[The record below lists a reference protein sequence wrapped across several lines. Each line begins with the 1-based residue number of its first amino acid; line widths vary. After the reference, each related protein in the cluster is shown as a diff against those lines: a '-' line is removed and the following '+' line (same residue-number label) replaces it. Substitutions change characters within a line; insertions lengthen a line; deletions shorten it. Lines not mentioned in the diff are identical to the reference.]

1 MLEVLRE
8 LCAAHNP
15 WLLLMAGVV
24 GVLYAFAMVSAVRRA
39 VAVNKGKSGW
49 IAASALVASL
59 GSWVIGLV
67 LLLAYQ
73 PPVQVYIDYPAALI
87 SLSMLAFVGFS
98 GASYLVRSQRRSATL
113 VAGAMIAFGLFIA
126 KLLLLTSLRGPE
138 GTYWDGDRLS
148 LALAMGTPFI
158 VFSIYAMRKIER
170 ELGNIV
176 AAVSHLIGN
185 VIFHIVALSGF
196 ILPTDV
202 PAELAIPTE
211 SSPLIAMS
219 LILGLTPMLALVLG
233 AVYFDRH
240 IVARRKAE
248 EARMKAL
255 VNATTEG
262 LVLIQQGKILELNDR
277 FVDLVGLKR
286 SDLISA
292 PLCKV
297 ATDEVSV
304 NAIRNIEVGETKTCR
319 IRSLTGP
326 DITAQITAR
335 EMDYMGEPARLLAF
349 RDVSAEERARAR
361 IIHMAHHDPL
371 TGLPNRLCFREK
383 LDEALAESWEQH
395 TLVALMFFDLDR
407 FKEVN
412 DVHGHAA
419 GDELLVAVAGRM
431 LDALPKHAIA
441 ARLSGDEFAVIL
453 PDIDSRLD
461 AVRVA
466 ERVVDNVGSPL
477 TLGSVHLN
485 VSASGGVTVFPLD
498 GEDKDRLMNQ
508 ADLAL
513 YKAKNMGRNC
523 VFDFDPE
530 LGRQMQERRQL
541 EDDLAL
547 AIEDDLLDLHYQP
560 QALLGSGE
568 IVGFEALVRWN
579 DEKRGFVN
587 PAEFVQLAEETGQ
600 ILTLGRWVIE
610 RACREAVNWPDDT
623 RISVNVSPAQFRQG
637 NIILTIEN
645 ALKATGLDPRRLEI
659 EITEG
664 VLIDDESRALTL
676 LRRLKEL
683 GVGLAIDDFGTG
695 YASLNYLRAFP
706 FDKIKIDR
714 AFMAGIQNQP
724 EAQII
729 VHSTIDLA
737 HQLGMG
743 VVVEGIEEIDE
754 LRALG
759 EQPDVVLQG
768 YLLSRPITRGQISQF
783 LKDTPDLFTR
793 LDEICPERRRTG

>member
-1 MLEVLRE
+1 MLEVLSN
-8 LCAAHNP
+8 LLAAHNP
-15 WLLLMAGVV
+15 WLVMVAGVV
-24 GVLYAFAMVSAVRRA
+24 AIVSTFSMVVAARRA
-39 VAVNKGKSGW
+39 MEVPKGKSGW
-49 IAASALVASL
+49 VAASALVSAS
-59 GSWVIGLV
+59 GAWVVGVV
-67 LLLAYQ
+67 LLLAFQ
-73 PPVQVYIDYPAALI
+73 PTVDVSIDFAAAFL
-87 SLSMLAFVGFS
+87 SLGMLGFVAFS
-98 GASYLVRSQRRSATL
+98 GTNYLVRNERRPAIFL
-113 VAGAMIAFGLFIA
+113 AGSLIALGLFIA
-126 KLLLLTSLRGPE
+126 KVLLLTSLRGPE
-138 GTYWDGDRLS
+138 GAEWDGDRLS
-148 LALAMGTPFI
+148 LALAFGAPFI
-158 VFSIYAMRKIER
+158 VLAIYVMATIKR
-170 ELGNIV
+170 EWGGVL
-176 AAVSHLIGN
+176 AAVSHVTGN
-185 VIFHIVALSGF
+185 MVFHVIALTSFMLPETYEMTAKASG
-196 ILPTDV
+196 
-202 PAELAIPTE
+202 
-211 SSPLIAMS
+211 SSPLIAVS
-219 LILGLTPMLALVLG
+219 LILGLVPLLALTLG
-233 AVYFDRH
+233 AVYFDRY
-240 IVARRKAE
+240 IGQRRKAE
-248 EARMKAL
+248 EERTKAL

-262 LVLIQQGKILELNDR
+262 LVLLQQGQILELNDR

-292 PLCKV
+292 PLCKIAQDTESV
-297 ATDEVSV
+297 A
-304 NAIRNIEVGETKTCR
+304 AIRTIEVGETRTCR
-319 IRSLTGP
+319 IRSMTGP
-326 DITAQITAR
+326 FITAQITAS
-335 EMDYMGEPARLLAF
+335 EVDYLGEPARLLAF
-349 RDVSAEERARAR
+349 RDISSEERARSR
-361 IIHMAHHDPL
+361 IMHMAHHDAL

-383 LDEALAESWEQH
+383 LDEALAEAWREH

-412 DVHGHAA
+412 DVHGHAT
-419 GDELLVAVAGRM
+419 GDDLLVAVAERM

-461 AVRVA
+461 AVTVA

-477 TLGSVHLN
+477 TLGTVHLN

-513 YKAKNMGRNC
+513 YKAKNQGRNC
-523 VFDFDPE
+523 VCDFDPE
-530 LGRQMQERRQL
+530 MGRLMQERREL
-541 EDDLAL
+541 EDDLAM
-547 AIEDDLLDLHYQP
+547 AIEDDLLDLHFQP
-560 QALLGSGE
+560 QAMLGTGE

-579 DEKRGFVN
+579 DEKRGFVS

-610 RACREAVNWPDDT
+610 KACREAVSWPENT

-637 NIILTIEN
+637 NIILTIER
-645 ALKATGLDPRRLEI
+645 ALKSTGLDPRRLEI

-676 LRRLKEL
+676 LRRLKDI

-714 AFMAGIQNQP
+714 AFMSGLQNQP

-743 VVVEGIEEIDE
+743 VVVEGIEELDE

-768 YLLSRPITRGQISQF
+768 YLLSRPITRGQIPGF
-783 LKDTPDLFTR
+783 LSDTPEFFDQLR
-793 LDEICPERRRTG
+793 ELCPNLRKAG

>member
-1 MLEVLRE
+1 
-8 LCAAHNP
+8 
-15 WLLLMAGVV
+15 
-24 GVLYAFAMVSAVRRA
+24 
-39 VAVNKGKSGW
+39 
-49 IAASALVASL
+49 
-59 GSWVIGLV
+59 
-67 LLLAYQ
+67 
-73 PPVQVYIDYPAALI
+73 
-87 SLSMLAFVGFS
+87 
-98 GASYLVRSQRRSATL
+98 
-113 VAGAMIAFGLFIA
+113 
-126 KLLLLTSLRGPE
+126 
-138 GTYWDGDRLS
+138 
-148 LALAMGTPFI
+148 
-158 VFSIYAMRKIER
+158 
-170 ELGNIV
+170 
-176 AAVSHLIGN
+176 
-185 VIFHIVALSGF
+185 
-196 ILPTDV
+196 
-202 PAELAIPTE
+202 
-211 SSPLIAMS
+211 
-219 LILGLTPMLALVLG
+219 
-233 AVYFDRH
+233 
-240 IVARRKAE
+240 
-248 EARMKAL
+248 
-255 VNATTEG
+255 
-262 LVLIQQGKILELNDR
+262 
-277 FVDLVGLKR
+277 
-286 SDLISA
+286 
-292 PLCKV
+292 
-297 ATDEVSV
+297 
-304 NAIRNIEVGETKTCR
+304 
-319 IRSLTGP
+319 
-326 DITAQITAR
+326 
-335 EMDYMGEPARLLAF
+335 
-349 RDVSAEERARAR
+349 
-361 IIHMAHHDPL
+361 
-371 TGLPNRLCFREK
+371 
-383 LDEALAESWEQH
+383 
-395 TLVALMFFDLDR
+395 
-407 FKEVN
+407 
-412 DVHGHAA
+412 
-419 GDELLVAVAGRM
+419 
-431 LDALPKHAIA
+431 
-441 ARLSGDEFAVIL
+441 
-453 PDIDSRLD
+453 
-461 AVRVA
+461 
-466 ERVVDNVGSPL
+466 
-477 TLGSVHLN
+477 
-485 VSASGGVTVFPLD
+485 
-498 GEDKDRLMNQ
+498 MNQ